1 MKHNKITKENIY
13 CIISAVII
21 IGCYATERMITLC
34 LQPQREILLCE
45 AILFS
50 MLILVTYLL
59 ILRSKDS
66 FYGILIA
73 ILGLRMMPAQIT
85 YLGEFS
91 PPAQMLYYIV
101 GKAAIVI
108 FAFAIIKLYDAQ
120 GYPRKIKPLPILC
133 LLVAVPF
140 TNEIAD
146 TVCNFI
152 LPYCNGN
159 MLYIYF
165 TRYAIYS
172 ATLIITLWYASI
184 CNSISAR
191 LICEYTLIAL
201 CVNMAR
207 RICVIAVYLA
217 SGEHI
222 SRSYYCWVAIYVFF
236 FVAFFIMR
244 KRKMLTAK

>member
-1 MKHNKITKENIY
+1 MKNNKITKENIY
-13 CIISAVII
+13 CILAAVII
-21 IGCYATERMITLC
+21 IGCYATERLITLC
-34 LQPQREILLCE
+34 IPPQREILLCE
-45 AILFS
+45 AIVFS

-59 ILRSKDS
+59 ILRSKNS

-85 YLGEFS
+85 RLGEFS

-108 FAFAIIKLYDAQ
+108 FTFAIIKLYDSQ

-133 LLVAVPF
+133 LLIAVPF

-172 ATLIITLWYASI
+172 ATLIITLWYASA
-184 CNSISAR
+184 CNKISAR

-207 RICVIAVYLA
+207 RLCVISVYSA
-217 SGEHI
+217 WGVHI

-236 FVAFFIMR
+236 FIAFFIMR
-244 KRKMLTAK
+244 KKKMSTAK